1 MMKTLSLTYKGY
13 LGKTHTLKLKYAKEG
28 LDPKEVRSSMQEL
41 ATANAF
47 TKDNDK
53 DNELMFVTP
62 VCAKY
67 ITTTEETIF
76 DDRKKTPEK

>member
-47 TKDNDK
+47 TKDN
-53 DNELMFVTP
+53 ELMFVTP